1 MPDEFG
7 TVNVRREDRAKEIE
21 AIRQRFLRHRDTL
34 TNLAGDA
41 PTLALGMEYN
51 RLIKEIDAQM
61 VKLDALEERTPNDTQ
76 PMQPLKRTEPG
87 KRPLTPA
94 PPMFE
99 IHAPE
104 EKPRTTSRI
113 VLIVLIGLVVLG
125 AISWLMWQASS
136 DELPVTSTIAQSIGT
151 SITPATIEPVTP
163 APAPVPRSGP
173 ALTVEPATQ
182 DFGAIRRGSRPS
194 RQYEITN
201 HTDQLIPI
209 QVSRSNCRCLYYAHN
224 GTIAPNQK
232 ETVTV
237 TIDATRPKARRL
249 SEKIRVFD
257 KNNPANETSF
267 NVTATIR

>member
-1 MPDEFG
+1 MPEEFG
-7 TVNVRREDRAKEIE
+7 TVNVRREDRAKELE
-21 AIRQRFLRHRDTL
+21 AIRQRFRRHRETL
-34 TNLAGDA
+34 TNLAADA

-51 RLIKEIDAQM
+51 RLIKELDAS
-61 VKLDALEERTPNDTQ
+61 VLKLDALEERTPNDTQ
-76 PMQPLKRTEPG
+76 PMQPLKKTDPG
-87 KRPLTPA
+87 RRPLTPA

-99 IHAPE
+99 FHAPE
-104 EKPRTTSRI
+104 KAPRTTTRI
-113 VLIVLIGLVVLG
+113 VLIVLTGLVVLG

-151 SITPATIEPVTP
+151 NITPATIEPVTP
-163 APAPVPRSGP
+163 APAPAPALGP
-173 ALTVEPATQ
+173 ALTVEPASQ

-209 QVSRSNCRCLYYAHN
+209 QVSRSKCRCLFYAHN

-237 TIDATRPKARRL
+237 TMDATRVKARRL
-249 SEKIRVFD
+249 RETIKVSD

>member
-1 MPDEFG
+1 MPEEFG
-7 TVNVRREDRAKEIE
+7 TVNVKREDRARDLE
-21 AIRQRFLRHRDTL
+21 AIRQRFRRHRDAL
-34 TNLAGDA
+34 TNLAADA

-51 RLIKEIDAQM
+51 RLIKEIDAQV
-61 VKLDALEERTPNDTQ
+61 VKLEALEDRTPNDTQ

-136 DELPVTSTIAQSIGT
+136 DELPVTSTIAESIGT
-151 SITPATIEPVTP
+151 NIAPATVEPVTP
-163 APAPVPRSGP
+163 APAPTGP
-173 ALTVEPATQ
+173 ALTASPASQ
-182 DFGAIRRGSRPS
+182 DFNTIRRGSRPS

-201 HTDQLIPI
+201 HTDQP
-209 QVSRSNCRCLYYAHN
+209 VSFVVGRSNCRCLYYAYN
-224 GTIAPNQK
+224 GTVAPNQK

-237 TIDATRPKARRL
+237 TIDATRVKARRL
-249 SEKIRVFD
+249 NETVKVSDR
-257 KNNPANETSF
+257 NNPANETSF